1 MIYDSEV
8 MVIDNNNNYDK
19 NKKNKSIIVE
29 AAAARG
35 RGGGGGGRRRFI
47 QSEQVVKE
55 FNALLK
61 YYGAENVQP
70 DLEKTQKILDKFDI
84 NKELVEICEI

>member
-1 MIYDSEV
+1 MIYDSVV
-8 MVIDNNNNYDK
+8 MVIDNNNDDDDK
-19 NKKNKSIIVE
+19 SKKNKSIIVK
-29 AAAARG
+29 ATVRG
-35 RGGGGGGRRRFI
+35 RGFI

-55 FNALLK
+55 LNALLK

-70 DLEKTQKILDKFDI
+70 GLEQTQKILDKFDI